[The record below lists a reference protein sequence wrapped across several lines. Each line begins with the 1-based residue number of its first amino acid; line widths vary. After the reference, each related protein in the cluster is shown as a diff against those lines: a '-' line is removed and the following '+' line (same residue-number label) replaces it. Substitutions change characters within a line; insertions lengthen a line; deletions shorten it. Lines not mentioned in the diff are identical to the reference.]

1 MIKRQKCYN
10 STRHCFNFITQSDS
24 SACRFTFIFLS
35 ASLSAEEWKTPEKKS
50 HFSFPKSKLWPRS
63 SRFERRKLWLRFMLF
78 FRLRLAFNQLLLV
91 LCSFRST
98 KQESRRNKKFPS
110 KVNKKRFFNL
120 HKNFV
125 WRHSKV
131 ALAKRRSERRRGG
144 FINYVMRHLEQSN
157 VSLQKATRTLE
168 SCLSVK
174 EEKSFFRDE
183 KWKIHRKNNISQWK
197 RREKE
202 FLLCCRAR
210 VTQWLS
216 FTSLSQKKTNRKTFF
231 TRRVREKLLPS
242 EIRVNK
248 INGIMMGTAI
258 KIIIISL
265 NFTSLH
271 IPRKQ

>member
-1 MIKRQKCYN
+1 MKN
-10 STRHCFNFITQSDS
+10 SRKKNL
-24 SACRFTFIFLS
+24 IF
-35 ASLSAEEWKTPEKKS
+35 
-50 HFSFPKSKLWPRS
+50 HFRKANYGQS

-131 ALAKRRSERRRGG
+131 ALTKRRSERRRGG

-183 KWKIHRKNNISQWK
+183 KWKIHRKKNISQWK

-216 FTSLSQKKTNRKTFF
+216 FTSLSRKKQT
-231 TRRVREKLLPS
+231 EKHFLRDEWEKSFSRAKL
-242 EIRVNK
+242 E
-248 INGIMMGTAI
+248 
-258 KIIIISL
+258 
-265 NFTSLH
+265 
-271 IPRKQ
+271 